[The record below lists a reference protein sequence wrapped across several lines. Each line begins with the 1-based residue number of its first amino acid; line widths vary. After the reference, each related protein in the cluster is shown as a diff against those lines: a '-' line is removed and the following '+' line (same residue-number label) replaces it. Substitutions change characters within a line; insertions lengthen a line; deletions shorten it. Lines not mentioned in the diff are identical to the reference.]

1 MSLSQHCHSVR
12 PVRAS
17 NPGSRRRLVLSAVVV
32 ALLSAAGNIWSQ
44 TPQEQPG
51 SKGWIALFLLPKV
64 GEALVGSTTLA
75 ASCVFLRLFTFLGA
89 GNNPNNPNCNT
100 GGQGNLVPQNAGFNA
115 YGQPI
120 YLQPG
125 QGGQAYGNA
134 PMPPPGSSYA
144 GQAAGGYPVAPAYP
158 SQNPGGYPTAPPPPG
173 QVNAAPAAPAAPAAQ
188 AAQAGLNPGQAAA
201 LSTQPILSF
210 VVQKLSSAVPHSPVH
225 AVLVEDRFSQQTEP
239 SFSLA
244 TGEAFAIKFSTSVPG
259 RVRLINTD
267 VDAVVSTSPLY
278 EAVPGNDNR
287 MPREYEGGIEMTGKP
302 GIEYLEV
309 EFVPCVSQALVGHP
323 SVQPFNGQLPACTL
337 EPATKQYRPAL
348 ANGRGGLVAMG
359 GKAMVFP
366 ASGDPSQPVAIA
378 PGNYAKGEML
388 RFRLRIQHLPK
399 S

>member
-1 MSLSQHCHSVR
+1 MSLVQHCHPVR

-17 NPGSRRRLVLSAVVV
+17 NPGSGRSLFLGAVVM
-32 ALLSAAGNIWSQ
+32 AMLGAAGNTWSQ
-44 TPQEQPG
+44 TPQEHPG
-51 SKGWIALFLLPKV
+51 SKGWIALALLPKV
-64 GEALVGSTTLA
+64 GEALVGSATIG
-75 ASCVFLRLFTFLGA
+75 ASCVFLRLFSFLGA
-89 GNNPNNPNCNT
+89 GNNPNNPNCNS

-115 YGQPI
+115 YGQPV
-120 YLQPG
+120 YQQPG

-134 PMPPPGSSYA
+134 QMPAQGTYA
-144 GQAAGGYPVAPAYP
+144 GQVAGGYPVAPPY
-158 SQNPGGYPTAPPPPG
+158 TAPVNQGNLAAPPAVTQANPPP
-173 QVNAAPAAPAAPAAQ
+173 QAPAV
-188 AAQAGLNPGQAAA
+188 QAGLNLGQAAA

-210 VVQKLSSAVPHSPVH
+210 VVQKLRGALPHSPVQ
-225 AVLVEDRFSQQTEP
+225 AVLLEDRLSQQTEP

-287 MPREYEGGIEMTGKP
+287 MPREHEGGIEMTGKP
-302 GIEYLEV
+302 GVEYLEV
-309 EFVPCVSQALVGHP
+309 EFVPCVSQALAGHP

-337 EPATKQYRPAL
+337 EAATKQYRPAL